1 MSKWYTISDNSD
13 RSINYAQKVMSEL
26 SFMTFYF
33 SWGLYGKGKNRF
45 FL

>member
-1 MSKWYTISDNSD
+1 MSNGILLVIIVD

-33 SWGLYGKGKNRF
+33 SWGLYGKGKNS
-45 FL
+45 FLL